1 MKTIP
6 TIQKRKRGRP
16 CRFPDIQG
24 AAQLI
29 GRSREHLYFV
39 LTGARQ
45 SARVVADL
53 KRARHPLA
61 EVAERAQRR
70 FRRTA

>member
-1 MKTIP
+1 MPPTIP
-6 TIQKRKRGRP
+6 KCKSRRP
-16 CRFPDIQG
+16 CRFPDIAG
-24 AAQLI
+24 AAKLI

-53 KRARHPLA
+53 QAAGHPLA
-61 EVAERAQRR
+61 AVAEKAQRR
-70 FRRTA
+70 FQRAS

>member
-1 MKTIP
+1 MPPAIP
-6 TIQKRKRGRP
+6 KSKPSRRP
-16 CRFPDIQG
+16 CRFPDIGG
-24 AAQLI
+24 AATAI

-53 KRARHPLA
+53 KAIDHPLA
-61 EVAERAQRR
+61 PVAEKAQRR
-70 FRRTA
+70 FRRPA

>member
-1 MKTIP
+1 MAP
-6 TIQKRKRGRP
+6 AIQKRKPGRP
-16 CRFPDIQG
+16 CRFPDITG
-24 AAQLI
+24 AAQAI

-53 KRARHPLA
+53 KKAGHPLA
-61 EVAERAQRR
+61 RIAEQAQRR
-70 FRRTA
+70 FRRPA